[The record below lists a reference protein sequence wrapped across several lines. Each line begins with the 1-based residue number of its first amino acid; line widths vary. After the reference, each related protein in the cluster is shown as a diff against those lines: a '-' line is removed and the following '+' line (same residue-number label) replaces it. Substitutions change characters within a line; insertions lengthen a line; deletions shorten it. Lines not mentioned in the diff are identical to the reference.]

1 MNIVSSARKEGA
13 GTAPQLL
20 VMCTG
25 NVCRSPIGEV
35 MLRHHL
41 ALAGADAEVFSRGL
55 GAPAGRAPHPFAVQV
70 SDAHGV
76 PIPADKRAAQVN
88 DIDLRVAV
96 AVLVMDNGHR
106 HDIQRAY
113 PFASG
118 KTFLMAHWQGN
129 KEIDDPIHS
138 PVEAFEQCWVDIDA
152 GCKSWVEKLLEM
164 GLIKRKS

>member
-1 MNIVSSARKEGA
+1 MNVAQKGNSSA
-13 GTAPQLL
+13 TPQIL

-55 GAPAGRAPHPFAVQV
+55 GAPVGRAPHPFAVQV
-70 SDAHGV
+70 SNAHGV
-76 PIPADKRAAQVN
+76 PIPEEKRAAQVN
-88 DIDLRVAV
+88 DIDLRMAV
-96 AVLVMDNGHR
+96 AVLVMDHGHR
-106 HDIQRAY
+106 HEIQRRY

-118 KTFLMAHWQGN
+118 KTFLTGYWQGN

-138 PVEAFEQCWVDIDA
+138 PVEAFEQSWQDIDA
-152 GCKSWVEKLLEM
+152 GCKAWVEKLLAM
-164 GLIKRKS
+164 GLVKRKA